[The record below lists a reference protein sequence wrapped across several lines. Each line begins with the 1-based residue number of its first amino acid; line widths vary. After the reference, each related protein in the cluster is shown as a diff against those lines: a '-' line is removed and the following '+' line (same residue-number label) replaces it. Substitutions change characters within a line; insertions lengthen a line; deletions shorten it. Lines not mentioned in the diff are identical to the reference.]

1 MKFSMRYPA
10 DLSYWPAASASEATA
25 LRRYTNL
32 IIIIKLCMLMSLL
45 TFIATDNCSKLLVSY
60 EKANAD
66 DW

>member
-32 IIIIKLCMLMSLL
+32 IIIKLCMLMSLL
-45 TFIATDNCSKLLVSY
+45 TFIATDNCSKLRVSY

-66 DW
+66 D

>member
-32 IIIIKLCMLMSLL
+32 IIIIKLCMLMSLQQI
-45 TFIATDNCSKLLVSY
+45 TVQNY
-60 EKANAD
+60 
-66 DW
+66 